1 MDEKMIL
8 VVEDDLSI
16 ADLYRAEL
24 SGHGYKVLSA
34 NTGGEGLIVAKKEKP
49 NLILV
54 DLMLPVMD
62 GFSFIRE
69 LRDIPGIGETPV
81 IIMTNLETS
90 DFFLAEAQ
98 SLGVS
103 KYLIKYKTSVK
114 ELLKMVAEALGEK

>member
-1 MDEKMIL
+1 MDEKKIL

-16 ADLYRAEL
+16 ADLYRTEL
-24 SGHGYKVLSA
+24 SGHGYRVLSA
-34 NTGGEGLIVAKKEKP
+34 NTGGEGLMIAKKEKP
-49 NLILV
+49 SLILV

-69 LRDIPGIGETPV
+69 LRDIAEIAATPV

-90 DFFLAEAQ
+90 EFFVAEAK

-114 ELLKMVAEALGEK
+114 ELLELVAEALGEK